1 MTTFD
6 STKASLND
14 LLREIKE
21 GKIQL
26 PDFQRGWVWSDDR
39 VRGLLASISRGFP
52 VGAIMMLLFIGQIG
66 FAQQEA
72 DPSRWEAAMQ
82 AFDEQDRALP
92 PPEGAIVLTG
102 SSSIARWNDQ
112 AAAALAPLTVIA
124 RGFGGS
130 TMQDAL
136 YHLDRVALRYKPRAI
151 LIYEGDN
158 DTWARVPE
166 ETIVDQF
173 RQIVARVHDELPE
186 TRIYVMSV
194 KPSLA
199 RVDVWPAAQE
209 VNGQLKAIAAA
220 DPMVHYIDAANPFL
234 KADGKVMTDILVED
248 GLHLNTV
255 GNLIWGSTI
264 RAALMPR
271 EARLE
276 TLH

>member
-1 MTTFD
+1 MQTLGRIPFV
-6 STKASLND
+6 AAAVI
-14 LLREIKE
+14 LL
-21 GKIQL
+21 
-26 PDFQRGWVWSDDR
+26 
-39 VRGLLASISRGFP
+39 LLA
-52 VGAIMMLLFIGQIG
+52 GQAG
-66 FAQQEA
+66 FAQQET
-72 DPSRWEAAMQ
+72 DPTVWESAMQ
-82 AFDEQDRALP
+82 AFDEQDRASP

-158 DTWARVPE
+158 DTWGRVPE
-166 ETIVDQF
+166 EKIVDQF
-173 RQIVARVHDELPE
+173 EQIVARVHEELPE

-194 KPSLA
+194 KPSVA
-199 RVDVWPAAQE
+199 RVEVWPAAQK

-220 DPMVHYIDAANPFL
+220 DPMVHYVDAVTPFL
-234 KADGKVMTDILVED
+234 KADGTVMTDIFVD
-248 GLHLNTV
+248 DNLHFNTM
-255 GNLIWGSTI
+255 GNLIWGATI

-271 EARLE
+271 EARYE

>member
-1 MTTFD
+1 MHSFHRI
-6 STKASLND
+6 ASLAAVV
-14 LLREIKE
+14 LL
-21 GKIQL
+21 
-26 PDFQRGWVWSDDR
+26 
-39 VRGLLASISRGFP
+39 LLA
-52 VGAIMMLLFIGQIG
+52 GQAG
-66 FAQQEA
+66 FAQQEI
-72 DPSRWEAAMQ
+72 DPTQWESAMQ
-82 AFDEQDRALP
+82 AFDRQDRASP

-158 DTWARVPE
+158 DTWGRIPE
-166 ETIVDQF
+166 EEIVGNF
-173 RQIVARVHDELPE
+173 KQIVAKVHEELPE

-194 KPSLA
+194 KPSVA
-199 RVDVWPAAQE
+199 RVDVWPAAQK
-209 VNGQLKAIAAA
+209 VNGELKAIAAA
-220 DPMVHYIDAANPFL
+220 DPLVHYVDAVTPFMT
-234 KADGKVMTDILVED
+234 ADGTVMTDIFVD
-248 GLHLNTV
+248 DNLHFNTL

-271 EARLE
+271 EARHE
-276 TLH
+276 KLH